1 VLASIDRTR
10 IAQFGVSPAAI
21 FSTMQAH
28 LGSLYVNDFNL
39 YSRVFQVQVEDE
51 AKFRGEIEDINR
63 LYVRSDRGAMVPL
76 QTLVRVSTVLGP
88 ASIVRYNQF
97 PAASINGQ
105 PASGRS
111 SGDALTAMADVA
123 SKALPRGYTF
133 SWSGIS
139 LQEQASTG
147 QAPYVFAL
155 ALLFSYLFLVAQYE
169 SWMIPLAV
177 LVSVTVAGVG
187 ALFGLWIARLTNNIY
202 AQIGLVLLIGLAAKN
217 AILIVEFAKEQREA
231 GMGLIEAAMAGA
243 RLRFRAVLMTAFAFI
258 LGVVPLVVATGAGA
272 ASRRDIGV
280 TVFAGMLAA
289 TVIGIILIPG
299 LFVAFE
305 GMSEW
310 MRRRRRGA

>member
-1 VLASIDRTR
+1 
-10 IAQFGVSPAAI
+10 
-21 FSTMQAH
+21 
-28 LGSLYVNDFNL
+28 
-39 YSRVFQVQVEDE
+39 
-51 AKFRGEIEDINR
+51 
-63 LYVRSDRGAMVPL
+63 
-76 QTLVRVSTVLGP
+76 
-88 ASIVRYNQF
+88 
-97 PAASINGQ
+97 
-105 PASGRS
+105 
-111 SGDALTAMADVA
+111 MAEVA
-123 SKALPRGYTF
+123 SKALPQGYTF

-177 LVSVTVAGVG
+177 MVSVTVAGVG
-187 ALFGLWIARLTNNIY
+187 ALFGLWVARLTNDIY

-231 GMGLIEAAMAGA
+231 GMGLVEAAMAGA

-305 GMSEW
+305 GFSEW
-310 MRRRRRGA
+310 MRRRRRA

>member
-1 VLASIDRTR
+1 
-10 IAQFGVSPAAI
+10 
-21 FSTMQAH
+21 
-28 LGSLYVNDFNL
+28 
-39 YSRVFQVQVEDE
+39 
-51 AKFRGEIEDINR
+51 
-63 LYVRSDRGAMVPL
+63 MVPL
-76 QTLVRVSTVLGP
+76 QSLVQVSTVLGP
-88 ASIVRYNQF
+88 ASIARYNQF
-97 PAASINGQ
+97 PSVSINGQ
-105 PASGRS
+105 AAAGHS
-111 SGDALTAMADVA
+111 SGDALTAMAEVA
-123 SKALPRGYTF
+123 SKALPQGYTF

-177 LVSVTVAGVG
+177 MVSVTVAGVG
-187 ALFGLWIARLTNNIY
+187 ALFGLWVARLTNDIY

-231 GMGLIEAAMAGA
+231 GMGLVEAAMAGA

-305 GMSEW
+305 GFSEW
-310 MRRRRRGA
+310 MRRRRRA